1 MTVSGTSSKT
11 AVKHAE
17 AEKQPAAE
25 WARGLLASI
34 VIGCCGFGLVAC
46 GGEDTTSAPEVS
58 PAASTR
64 PADDSDLDG
73 GPAVSIAPPEL
84 GLTPLPTVEQVR
96 DAAPGGRLDPFAPLQ
111 PSIPETAADPDAA
124 QNEDSAADSAS
135 DPAVD
140 PGSGI
145 TVTGVLLVGGQSRAL
160 ASNAQ
165 LSGVLCVSADGRCS
179 GDSALL
185 LPPGWSVVAID
196 VPSGCV
202 RLAQNGTPQDPLCI
216 S

>member
-1 MTVSGTSSKT
+1 M
-11 AVKHAE
+11 
-17 AEKQPAAE
+17 
-25 WARGLLASI
+25 
-34 VIGCCGFGLVAC
+34 
-46 GGEDTTSAPEVS
+46 S
-58 PAASTR
+58 PAASTS
-64 PADDSDLDG
+64 PADDADQDEA
-73 GPAVSIAPPEL
+73 AVSIASPDL

-111 PSIPETAADPDAA
+111 PSTPEAAADPDAA
-124 QNEDSAADSAS
+124 PDEESAA

-145 TVTGVLLVGGQSRAL
+145 RVTGVLLVGGQSRAL

-165 LSGVLCVSADGRCS
+165 VSGVLCVSADGRCS

>member
-1 MTVSGTSSKT
+1 MIVSGTSSKT
-11 AVKHAE
+11 A
-17 AEKQPAAE
+17 AEKPAAE
-25 WARGLLASI
+25 KKPAAERARGLIASI

-46 GGEDTTSAPEVS
+46 GGEATTSAPEVS

-64 PADDSDLDG
+64 PAEDADLDA

-124 QNEDSAADSAS
+124 LDQDSAS

-145 TVTGVLLVGGQSRAL
+145 KVTGVLLVGGQSRAL

-202 RLAQNGTPQDPLCI
+202 RLAQNGKPQDPLCI

>member
-1 MTVSGTSSKT
+1 M
-11 AVKHAE
+11 
-17 AEKQPAAE
+17 
-25 WARGLLASI
+25 
-34 VIGCCGFGLVAC
+34 
-46 GGEDTTSAPEVS
+46 S
-58 PAASTR
+58 PAASTS
-64 PADDSDLDG
+64 PADGADQDG
-73 GPAVSIAPPEL
+73 AAVSIASPDL

-111 PSIPETAADPDAA
+111 PSTPEAAADPDAA
-124 QNEDSAADSAS
+124 PDEESAA

-145 TVTGVLLVGGQSRAL
+145 RVTGVLLVGGQSRAL

-165 LSGVLCVSADGRCS
+165 VSGVLCVSADGRCS